1 MTTIYEGTSSYYKT
15 IQEIAHKTYPET
27 YGAILS
33 KEQLDFMLDAF
44 YSEAALKDNVVSKGH
59 HFLLAKEYELV
70 LGFASYEHN
79 YQDNDRTRIHKIYV
93 LPQTQGK
100 GVGNTLLAYIEELAI
115 ENHSAALSL
124 NVNRFNKACAF
135 YHKKGFEIIEEVDI
149 EIGHGYLMEDYVMEK
164 TLVVHQ
170 SINTFT

>member
-1 MTTIYEGTSSYYKT
+1 MATITKATSSDYKT
-15 IQEIAHKTYPET
+15 IQEIAYQTWPDT

-44 YSEAALKDNVVSKGH
+44 YSEAALNDNVVSKGH
-59 HFLLAKEYELV
+59 HFLLAKEDDIF

-79 YQDNDRTRIHKIYV
+79 YQENNRTRIHKIYI

-100 GVGNTLLAYIEELAI
+100 GIGKGLIEYIEKLAL

-124 NVNRFNKACAF
+124 NVNRLNKAYTF
-135 YHKKGFEIIEEVDI
+135 YQKKGFEVIEEVDI

-164 TLVVHQ
+164 RL
-170 SINTFT
+170 

>member
-1 MTTIYEGTSSYYKT
+1 MATITKATSSDYKT
-15 IQEIAHKTYPET
+15 IQEIAYQTWPDT

-44 YSEAALKDNVVSKGH
+44 YSEAALNDNVVSKGH
-59 HFLLAKEYELV
+59 HFLLAKEDDIV
-70 LGFASYEHN
+70 LGFASFEHN
-79 YQDNDRTRIHKIYV
+79 YQENNRTRIHKIYV

-100 GVGNTLLAYIEELAI
+100 GIGNTLIGHIEKLAI

-124 NVNRFNKACAF
+124 NVNRLNKAYTF
-135 YHKKGFEIIEEVDI
+135 YQKKGFEVIEEVDI

-164 TLVVHQ
+164 RL
-170 SINTFT
+170 

>member
-1 MTTIYEGTSSYYKT
+1 MITITKAISKDYKT
-15 IQEIAHKTYPET
+15 IQEIAHKTWPET

-59 HFLLAKEYELV
+59 HFLLAKEDELV

-100 GVGNTLLAYIEELAI
+100 GVGNTLIAHI
-115 ENHSAALSL
+115 
-124 NVNRFNKACAF
+124 
-135 YHKKGFEIIEEVDI
+135 
-149 EIGHGYLMEDYVMEK
+149 
-164 TLVVHQ
+164 
-170 SINTFT
+170 